1 MVRSSGTTASAGE
14 HSLTSASDHC
24 IHDDSALRHSPY
36 DDRMALALF
45 AEIHVRDFQAAK
57 AWYVRLLGEPSFVA
71 HDTEE
76 VWELAE
82 NRSIAVEEQ
91 PENAGHGAVTVFV
104 DDLDTV
110 VDGIVARG
118 IEPTKRETYDNGVRK
133 VTFHDPDGN
142 EIGFGGASI

>member
-1 MVRSSGTTASAGE
+1 
-14 HSLTSASDHC
+14 
-24 IHDDSALRHSPY
+24 
-36 DDRMALALF
+36 MALALF

-57 AWYVRLLGEPSFVA
+57 AWYVRLLGEPSFAA
-71 HDTEE
+71 HATEE

-110 VDGIVARG
+110 VDAIVTHG

-142 EIGFGGASI
+142 EIGFAGGPE

>member
-1 MVRSSGTTASAGE
+1 
-14 HSLTSASDHC
+14 
-24 IHDDSALRHSPY
+24 
-36 DDRMALALF
+36 MALALF

-57 AWYVRLLGEPSFVA
+57 PWYVQFLGEPSFAA

-76 VWELAE
+76 VWELAQ

-91 PENAGHGAVTVFV
+91 PENAGHSAVTVFV
-104 DDLDTV
+104 DDLDTWV
-110 VDGIVARG
+110 EGIVTRG

-142 EIGFGGASI
+142 EIGFGGPPL

>member
-1 MVRSSGTTASAGE
+1 
-14 HSLTSASDHC
+14 
-24 IHDDSALRHSPY
+24 
-36 DDRMALALF
+36 MALALF
-45 AEIHVRDFQAAK
+45 AELHVRDFRAAK
-57 AWYVRLLGEPSFVA
+57 GWYERLLGESSFVA

-104 DDLDTV
+104 DDLDALV
-110 VDGIVARG
+110 AGIIARG
-118 IEPTKRETYDNGVRK
+118 IEPTTEEVYGNGVRK

-142 EIGFGGASI
+142 RIGFGGAPV

>member
-1 MVRSSGTTASAGE
+1 
-14 HSLTSASDHC
+14 
-24 IHDDSALRHSPY
+24 
-36 DDRMALALF
+36 MALALF

-82 NRSIAVEEQ
+82 NRSVAVEEQ

-118 IEPTKRETYDNGVRK
+118 IEPTKRETYDSGVRK
-133 VTFHDPDGN
+133 VTFHDPDGT
-142 EIGFGGASI
+142 EIGFAGASI

>member
-1 MVRSSGTTASAGE
+1 
-14 HSLTSASDHC
+14 
-24 IHDDSALRHSPY
+24 
-36 DDRMALALF
+36 MALALF
-45 AEIHVRDFQAAK
+45 AELHVRDFQIAK
-57 AWYVRLLGEPSFVA
+57 VWYVQFLGEPSFAA

-91 PENAGHGAVTVFV
+91 PEHAGHGAVTIWV

-110 VDGIVARG
+110 VNGIVARG
-118 IEPTKRETYDNGVRK
+118 IEPAKRETYDNGVRK

-142 EIGFGGASI
+142 EIGFGGGPP

>member
-1 MVRSSGTTASAGE
+1 
-14 HSLTSASDHC
+14 
-24 IHDDSALRHSPY
+24 
-36 DDRMALALF
+36 MALALF

-57 AWYVRLLGEPSFVA
+57 PWYVQLLGEPSFAA

-91 PENAGHGAVTVFV
+91 PEHAGHSAVTVFV
-104 DDLDTV
+104 DDLDER
-110 VDGIVARG
+110 VDAIVARG
-118 IEPTKRETYDNGVRK
+118 IEPTTRETYANGVRK

-142 EIGFGGASI
+142 EIGFGGPPTSR

>member
-1 MVRSSGTTASAGE
+1 MYFDRPSGVGRRR
-14 HSLTSASDHC
+14 D
-24 IHDDSALRHSPY
+24 PY
-36 DDRMALALF
+36 DERMALALF

-118 IEPTKRETYDNGVRK
+118 IEPTKRETYENGVRK